1 MAIVTIAN
9 YSVALTGERT
19 KEELTQLAEKI
30 RQACLSEKD
39 IVYAPSV
46 WLEDFE
52 VRDMQIITPDK
63 Q

>member
-19 KEELTQLAEKI
+19 KEELEKLAEKI
-30 RQACLSEKD
+30 KLACLSEKD
-39 IVYAPSV
+39 IVYGPSV
-46 WLEDFE
+46 WLDDFD
-52 VRDMQIITPDK
+52 VRDMKIIT